1 MKGLLMIAQ
10 ALVVGRGR
18 EAELAALAQLDDEIR

>member
-1 MKGLLMIAQ
+1 MIAQ

-18 EAELAALAQLDDEIR
+18 EVELARCVCYGQTLYECML